1 MDLNISVE
9 IKKYDNFYIS
19 EDELEDIYLE
29 TEGETAEEDADQMA
43 YIIEDRVA
51 TDCEDDYGQADY
63 EIDGI
68 NGEYGA
74 YDYHLL
80 LKQKCLEYIKNRPI
94 INGPAK

>member
-9 IKKYDNFYIS
+9 IKKYDNFCIS

-29 TEGETAEEDADQMA
+29 TDAGTPEGDAEQMA
-43 YIIEDRVA
+43 WIIEDRIT
-51 TDCEDDYGQADY
+51 TDCEEDYGQADF

-68 NGEYGA
+68 NGEFGA

-80 LKQKCLEYIKNRPI
+80 LQQKCLEYIKKEQLHEPTN
-94 INGPAK
+94 